1 MPTKEELQ
9 AAKAAA
15 DKALKDLEDAES
27 ARQAELAKNPPMGN
41 LLHALL
47 MEMASALGNNPNVEA
62 ALNAYKKAR
71 EPKE

>member
-27 ARQAELAKNPPMGN
+27 ARQAELAANPPMGN

-47 MEMASALGNNPNVEA
+47 MEMANALGNNPKVEA
-62 ALNAYKKAR
+62 ALNAYKKAL